1 MIKKIIC
8 PTDFSKS
15 AVNAAEY
22 AAKLAQSFAAE
33 LLFVN
38 VQKIVPVAAAVSLGD
53 GIGANV
59 RENAQMAAGS
69 LKEMSIE
76 TNKMFNI
83 STDYEVDI
91 TTKPLEK
98 VFSSIKPENTMI
110 VMGTNGADSI
120 SQYFFGTNT
129 YHVIQKSNCPL
140 LLIPENVS
148 FGSIKKIVFAW
159 DYSKK
164 SKFSFSLLN
173 DFMETFNPYF
183 IFLHISK
190 KHTEISHEVFKALRS
205 EIESVLGEKCKV
217 EFEQLFSENIPESIN
232 NYMLKSQADMLS
244 INYYNRG
251 LIPDIFHG
259 TVVKELSETAEY
271 PILVLH
277 A

>member
-1 MIKKIIC
+1 MIKKIIS

-22 AAKLAQSFAAE
+22 AAKLAQVFAAE

-38 VQKIVPVAAAVSLGD
+38 VQKILPVAAAVSLGE
-53 GIGANV
+53 GIGSNV
-59 RENAQMAAGS
+59 RENAQIAAGS

-91 TTKPLEK
+91 TAKSIEK

-110 VMGTNGADSI
+110 VMGTNGADNI

-129 YHVIQKSNCPL
+129 YHVIKKTNCPL
-140 LLIPENVS
+140 LLVPENAS
-148 FGSIKKIVFAW
+148 FGTIKKVVFAW
-159 DYSKK
+159 DYSSKN
-164 SKFSFSLLN
+164 KFSFSLLN
-173 DFMETFNPYF
+173 DFMNAFNPNF
-183 IFLHISK
+183 VFLHISK
-190 KHTEISHEVFKALRS
+190 HHTEISHEVFMALRS
-205 EIESVLGEKCKV
+205 EIESVLGENSEV

-232 NYMLKSQADMLS
+232 SYMLKSQADILS